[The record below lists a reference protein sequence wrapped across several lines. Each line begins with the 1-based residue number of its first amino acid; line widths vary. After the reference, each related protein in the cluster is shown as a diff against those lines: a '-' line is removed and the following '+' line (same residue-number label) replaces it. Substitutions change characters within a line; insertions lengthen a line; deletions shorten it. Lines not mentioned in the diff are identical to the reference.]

1 MDHCQKVK
9 NEKVIRLM
17 KDESG
22 GQIIKECFELRAKK
36 CSFLKENNDKD
47 KKPKS
52 TKNCIIKRKLKSQNN
67 EKCLEAP
74 QDDDKI
80 TNYLKK

>member
-22 GQIIKECFELRAKK
+22 GQIIKECFELRA
-36 CSFLKENNDKD
+36 
-47 KKPKS
+47 
-52 TKNCIIKRKLKSQNN
+52 
-67 EKCLEAP
+67 
-74 QDDDKI
+74 
-80 TNYLKK
+80 